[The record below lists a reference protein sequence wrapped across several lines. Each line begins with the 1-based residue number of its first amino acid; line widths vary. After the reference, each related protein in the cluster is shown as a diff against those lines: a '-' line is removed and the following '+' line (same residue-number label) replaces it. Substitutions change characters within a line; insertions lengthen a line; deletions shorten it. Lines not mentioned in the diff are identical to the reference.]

1 VGRRSK
7 WTVCGHRVVAAR
19 KPKWSTRIPARSARP
34 RRAEFGVRAASCVSS
49 RRLTASSWRTL
60 PQQNARRNEPSVGRG
75 PDPVEEPAQPGLAQQ
90 VQIIDGVRAG
100 DHPGHHTPDLERG
113 VRAQRA
119 GHRHP
124 SSSMSRAS
132 SARARCSA
140 HDYSEPGKP
149 RIAWDDAAARERLID
164 ALVGDAHRLLGHLPD
179 QEMGAKAAE
188 AVALLAL
195 VAGQDVEPADGS
207 EGTDGRWRIARK
219 VPPDRVISTVDPQAR
234 HAHKARSR
242 RQDGYKAHVVIE
254 PDTGIITDTP

>member
-1 VGRRSK
+1 
-7 WTVCGHRVVAAR
+7 
-19 KPKWSTRIPARSARP
+19 
-34 RRAEFGVRAASCVSS
+34 
-49 RRLTASSWRTL
+49 
-60 PQQNARRNEPSVGRG
+60 
-75 PDPVEEPAQPGLAQQ
+75 
-90 VQIIDGVRAG
+90 
-100 DHPGHHTPDLERG
+100 
-113 VRAQRA
+113 
-119 GHRHP
+119 
-124 SSSMSRAS
+124 MSRAS